1 VTSPEQAVARATQA
15 AAEARAAGAYR
26 EPPHQFVVEVP
37 SIWDHR
43 LYDWALISPD
53 DAQVYS
59 TRRWGAPITWVKRGL
74 LRALRQYHGQI
85 TAQQSRFNTHVAAH
99 LMSLDERL
107 QVLERMAGRWR
118 AEQGVPPS
126 AERPASGPEPPAGLP
141 DRPPDPPSPR

>member
-1 VTSPEQAVARATQA
+1 MTSPERAVAQATQA

-26 EPPHQFVVEVP
+26 EPPHRFEIEVP

-53 DAQVYS
+53 DAEVYS
-59 TRRWGAPITWVKRGL
+59 TRRWGAPITWIKRGL

-99 LMSLDERL
+99 LMSIDERV
-107 QVLERMAGRWR
+107 QALERMAGRLR
-118 AEQGVPPS
+118 AEQ
-126 AERPASGPEPPAGLP
+126 AASGGEPLPPPADSP
-141 DRPPDPPSPR
+141 AKTSPPADPPDPR